1 MGLDTTT
8 IYHYIRGLLYAK
20 ELLEK
25 SGKAKDVVRKLD
37 DEIEYYKGLL

>member
-20 ELLEK
+20 ELLVK
-25 SGKAKDVVRKLD
+25 AGKAKDVVNKLD
-37 DEIEYYKGLL
+37 DEIEYYKSLL